1 MYHILYVVVAP
12 VATIVFDSIS
22 FCRVNA
28 NKYFPRS
35 PRFVLMHISHSL
47 QDITL
52 EMRLIHTETLADV
65 FLFLESK
72 CYVLISSA
80 HNTTDTLTTTNC

>member
-1 MYHILYVVVAP
+1 
-12 VATIVFDSIS
+12 
-22 FCRVNA
+22 
-28 NKYFPRS
+28 
-35 PRFVLMHISHSL
+35 MHISHSL
-47 QDITL
+47 QDIPL